1 MSRPPIAIV
10 WMRRDLRLHDNT
22 ALYHALQ
29 SGIQVLPLFIF
40 DTAILDK
47 LEDKQDRRVEFIH
60 HSLTQIQEQLQAIGS
75 TLLVC
80 HGKPS
85 EVWMRIISEFDIKAV
100 YTNHDYEP
108 YAQERD
114 GAIATLLHEKG
125 IAFHSYKD
133 QCIFEK
139 QEIMTQGGKP
149 YTVFTPYSK
158 AWKAA
163 LRPQDYGVRDTRPLF
178 SYFLQTESTLLPS
191 LQSLGFEPSGA
202 VFPAQVVRRD
212 ILHSY
217 HETRNYPAVEG
228 TSMLST
234 HLRFGTVS
242 IRELVQQALDL
253 NETFLNELIWRE
265 FYMMI
270 LANFPQVVQH
280 AFKPDYD
287 NIVWRRSIED
297 FEGWKQGMTGYPL
310 VDAGMRELL
319 STGLM
324 HNRVRMV
331 CASFLTKHL
340 LIDWRWGETWF
351 AQKLLDFDLSAN
363 NGNWQWVAGSGCDA
377 APYFRIFNP
386 ESQQQKF
393 DPDEHYI
400 RRWVPEYGTTA
411 YPPPMVEHSFARQRC
426 LDTYKAVLKADAKS
440 IREHAE

>member
-1 MSRPPIAIV
+1 MGADCNKNPTAISMSRLPIAIV

-202 VFPAQVVRRD
+202 V
-212 ILHSY
+212 
-217 HETRNYPAVEG
+217 
-228 TSMLST
+228 
-234 HLRFGTVS
+234 
-242 IRELVQQALDL
+242 
-253 NETFLNELIWRE
+253 
-265 FYMMI
+265 
-270 LANFPQVVQH
+270 
-280 AFKPDYD
+280 
-287 NIVWRRSIED
+287 
-297 FEGWKQGMTGYPL
+297 
-310 VDAGMRELL
+310 
-319 STGLM
+319 
-324 HNRVRMV
+324 
-331 CASFLTKHL
+331 
-340 LIDWRWGETWF
+340 
-351 AQKLLDFDLSAN
+351 
-363 NGNWQWVAGSGCDA
+363 
-377 APYFRIFNP
+377 
-386 ESQQQKF
+386 
-393 DPDEHYI
+393 
-400 RRWVPEYGTTA
+400 
-411 YPPPMVEHSFARQRC
+411 
-426 LDTYKAVLKADAKS
+426 
-440 IREHAE
+440 